1 MKRRLSVLLAL
12 AVMFG
17 ATAVIAGPTSATP
30 SGFVNGNHCG
40 EYSNTNNGNHVGA
53 GTGLG
58 KYNNQRRGLR

>member
-1 MKRRLSVLLAL
+1 
-12 AVMFG
+12 MFG